1 VKSRDH
7 ILWYRLL
14 HTLVVAYIYYT
25 RCSGNAISKQRVA
38 VTGDPGSEVRRSRVA
53 VSPAACLGSS
63 VRISCEAQR

>member
-1 VKSRDH
+1 VAGSVVLYVKV
-7 ILWYRLL
+7 IE
-14 HTLVVAYIYYT
+14 
-25 RCSGNAISKQRVA
+25 G